1 MWRERSIGQGEARGQ
16 QAVQIPLLQQCSF
29 HKAFYTE
36 GTKSFTLTG
45 SIGSPAAP
53 GAVFVGDPATV
64 NILDDDD
71 GEFGCNHSPAANI
84 LAYRCTADHKLAAN
98 MSCMYYRGPQI
109 VTAELCF

>member
-1 MWRERSIGQGEARGQ
+1 MGG
-16 QAVQIPLLQQCSF
+16 
-29 HKAFYTE
+29 
-36 GTKSFTLTG
+36 
-45 SIGSPAAP
+45 
-53 GAVFVGDPATV
+53 PATV

-71 GEFGCNHSPAANI
+71 GEFGCNRSPAANI